1 MTSMMS
7 VTTAEDTTDHSLPSF
22 ASFTAELEPS
32 WDYYDRQERSN
43 GSTNGGDVI
52 SSQTSNSSYTRPW
65 EMDSKDQRA
74 VIPNGGGGGGGGFEP
89 FPKLP
94 SFQSQFHG
102 YNDTAM
108 GAPEPSLPQVTAV
121 PVPISPSSASPGTGG
136 SLTQLTQLTPT
147 PLTPLQSGLGSIG
160 GSHSFHTL
168 SAVNPRPYPI
178 VPAPIQ
184 ARDIPTMNQQYID
197 ERHIQLYQPI
207 SSFQPQTIPTVT
219 VIKNEVVDFDLS
231 SIKNGT
237 LHHSN
242 FHSPLIDNNM
252 FSQSGLTHHHT
263 IQSQQQQQQQ
273 HQPHHQ
279 THHHL
284 HQPQQNLVT
293 PSVQEHHITNHTKL
307 TSSTTN
313 LDSSTQSAQITRIA
327 DNRKKERRKMR
338 APSLESSAESEGS
351 AMEIG
356 DSGNP
361 GQVAAISSTANF
373 KSPMHTMS
381 MDTDDGGIPG
391 EKQTKKKRKRC
402 GECVGCSRK
411 DNCGDCAP
419 CRNDKS
425 HQICKTRRCEKL
437 TEKKILYGPDGQ
449 LLKPESRR
457 GRGKGRSSKAAAQ
470 AAAATT
476 PGNNGGATT
485 DANGTSGRG
494 RKALNLG
501 ATPKNLPQN
510 SSGSPAPASLPHPS
524 PNTTT
529 GAAGTPNVV
538 QSSQLVTVSG
548 AQTGINSTL
557 LGNPSQPQQ
566 AQQQQQSL
574 QQQVAQ
580 TIPTNQGLQQHQQH
594 QPQQQQPPQTPQQVP
609 TGVIKA
615 ETMKDQP
622 QQPMA
627 PMAFYPTWQAD
638 PSQGWQNQFIQ
649 QIPQN
654 TPAITPLNS
663 LEFQPQGYA
672 AYQPNGYV
680 QTAGIGF
687 DPNYGRTYAAP
698 PAVQRYEFQ
707 TNQIT
712 PINQVSLQSVSF
724 APTVTYAGQVST
736 GPAVVSHNPHD
747 QFNLQLKQQTSGNDM
762 PGYPRVNSVPPRSLN
777 CNGYSG
783 QQEYG
788 GQTTTQASS
797 ATTNVTNANGTSSST
812 GTSGAGSGSSMYPP
826 AQVPQSP
833 NRQSQQQQPPRPNSN
848 QQLYAQQSP
857 NPYNSNGNN
866 NLQQSPN
873 HNNGA
878 NSANNNNVYAQQT
891 HSGMHTPSPMQTPDN
906 HQSPNHIN
914 HNGGHQQQQQQQSQG
929 DWGGWNQQQQQ
940 SADLFNQSDR
950 VNLNSR
956 IKTMIM
962 NKNDPK
968 DVIGGGVLQSAGQ
981 HMTHLGV
988 QSPVLG
994 QGPAQQQ
1001 TGHFLSYSHHL
1012 RDSLTPTTLAAG
1024 SGSNTASG
1032 QSPVPNSA
1040 MMGGGA
1046 GSGSNSSSNDG
1057 TIGDGGGLINSIS
1070 NIVDPNW
1077 KQSSKSP
1084 GLGGIDSNNGGGAAI
1099 AGGSRAAEHE
1109 HHTLMG
1115 DIHHGSKHQGFE
1127 QKQQLIDKN
1136 NTDPGGGR
1144 QHHDTGGGGG
1154 GHDIKHKLNS
1164 SKSSSSSSSS
1174 SKSKNSSSHKNS
1186 DKHSKSKNNH
1196 HLDMNQQIDSNKSSN
1211 NLNSSYSSSSFMSE
1225 HHSSSSSSSPYPNLN
1240 QTYLATNHNN
1250 SSSSSSGGSNASSL
1264 ALGGGYPSHL
1274 DSKLDDKSPLNR
1286 FRHDNLNSGFNPH
1299 LPHSQQT
1306 SHVHGGGAFHHPQTA
1321 GSGASSA
1328 YNLMN
1333 VKKEPGLLDESQPP
1347 KFDGYEKNY
1356 QNFIR
1361 YGDYNESSQ
1370 PTQVQ
1375 PPQHGSSVGGGT
1387 KSEYNSYYSP
1397 YGGYPGYQNYP
1408 NYHNQN
1414 FGNTSASG
1422 TLPLTPE
1429 ANTPL
1434 PAITTPVA
1442 HQTNFEQQIPA
1453 HTYPIPKNNN
1463 LSQAA
1468 DVPIKLET
1476 EDNSYLNN
1484 PASLDE
1490 APTDNNVPVTAVN
1503 NIAGGSENTSES
1515 EAPPP
1520 AQTPAST
1527 PTTGGGGSSK
1537 SKKSDKKDK
1546 SNKDSPAQG
1555 EVKTEGGAGS
1565 GGTGGGASKSSSKKK
1580 EPSKKKELEAA
1591 AMKQAEDEKLEK
1603 AHKPEAP
1610 DCDCFN
1616 STDNKPPSEPGS
1628 YYTHLGNATTLEELR
1643 RETENRVGL
1652 SGKQLRIEKVVYT
1665 GKEGK
1670 SSQGCPIAKWVIRRV
1685 DPEEKLLFIVK
1696 RRQGHRCKAS
1706 FIVICIVV
1714 WDGIPTQEADSVYR
1728 MLAVKLNKYGLPT
1741 VRRCAT
1747 NENRTCACQGLDP
1760 ETCGVSY
1767 SFGCSWSMY
1776 YNGCKYARSKTV
1788 RKFRLS
1794 VKNEEAEI
1802 EERMNVLATM
1812 LSPLYVTVAPQAF
1825 QNQVQ
1830 YEREAPDCRLGLKP
1844 GKPFSGVTCCLDFCA
1859 HTHRDLHNMQ
1869 DGCTVQVTLLKP
1881 LPPGVK
1887 PDDEQLHILPLY
1899 TMDTTD
1905 EFDSEEGQKKKAETG
1920 AVQVLEKFPTEVRVR
1935 STPLQP
1941 CRRHG
1946 KKRGNGK
1953 DEKAKDDS
1961 NNEESIPETPPP
1973 PPPPTKKE
1981 SKSKSKKGSSNSS
1994 STSNNSGGTNISNSN
2009 QNSQS
2014 STGSLSPR
2022 AQTPGNNSIKS
2033 AGSAGNGNNG
2043 IPHVSKAGPNQGPPV
2058 GNNGSNSAFTPPNA
2072 INSPNNPGNGN
2083 STLVD
2088 MASMI
2093 DNFTDAQLQS
2103 NQISSTVLD
2112 SPYSYDYN
2120 TGQYID
2126 NRQYYNN
2133 WPTDYYGNRTD
2144 PNKMLGRNEEIPDTT
2159 TRPGSNSSNSAFS
2172 PSIPDP
2178 TKTPTPI
2185 HMDDYSSTKLTQ
2197 QQSQTT
2203 YHTLQQPEQGFV
2215 KPKPPDYN
2223 PGYGYHPNTPMGY
2236 GYHPPYTPY
2245 DPYQNYNYGYPPQS
2259 YHPTYHNMYPTT
2271 QTQLPGTGPAPP
2283 PPPTAVIPAP
2293 PPPSNWNLYPPH
2305 PHHQTHI
2312 SPAAPTQLHPT
2323 HQPHLG
2329 GPKQQDI
2336 IAPVMQQPA
2345 QPPPPPPPPKETLGE
2360 VTETNENLDCFEDPQ
2375 MGGVSI
2381 ALPHGS
2387 VVIECAKLEMH
2398 STTALKKPNRLNP
2411 TRMTLI
2417 FYQHRNLNRPKH
2429 GIAEWA
2435 EKMRL
2440 KKLGVATNDPID
2452 DKDMLLMQED
2462 DIKAEPLD
2470 DLHHM
2475 RHMGDEHDM
2484 MDVEYSGV

>member
-1 MTSMMS
+1 MKNERRQNKDS
-7 VTTAEDTTDHSLPSF
+7 TAECLNE
-22 ASFTAELEPS
+22 ASAQCEPS
-32 WDYYDRQERSN
+32 PRSTTW
-43 GSTNGGDVI
+43 SDSVLEKTVDIDVI
-52 SSQTSNSSYTRPW
+52 R
-65 EMDSKDQRA
+65 K
-74 VIPNGGGGGGGGFEP
+74 V
-89 FPKLP
+89 
-94 SFQSQFHG
+94 
-102 YNDTAM
+102 
-108 GAPEPSLPQVTAV
+108 
-121 PVPISPSSASPGTGG
+121 
-136 SLTQLTQLTPT
+136 
-147 PLTPLQSGLGSIG
+147 
-160 GSHSFHTL
+160 
-168 SAVNPRPYPI
+168 SAVNQDMIELGDLDASGEFEKECILTRFGKSI
-178 VPAPIQ
+178 CA
-184 ARDIPTMNQQYID
+184 ARMTQIPS
-197 ERHIQLYQPI
+197 H
-207 SSFQPQTIPTVT
+207 PTDFRN
-219 VIKNEVVDFDLS
+219 NESLLL
-231 SIKNGT
+231 
-237 LHHSN
+237 LH
-242 FHSPLIDNNM
+242 
-252 FSQSGLTHHHT
+252 
-263 IQSQQQQQQQ
+263 
-273 HQPHHQ
+273 
-279 THHHL
+279 
-284 HQPQQNLVT
+284 
-293 PSVQEHHITNHTKL
+293 
-307 TSSTTN
+307 
-313 LDSSTQSAQITRIA
+313 
-327 DNRKKERRKMR
+327 
-338 APSLESSAESEGS
+338 
-351 AMEIG
+351 
-356 DSGNP
+356 
-361 GQVAAISSTANF
+361 
-373 KSPMHTMS
+373 
-381 MDTDDGGIPG
+381 GG
-391 EKQTKKKRKRC
+391 E
-402 GECVGCSRK
+402 
-411 DNCGDCAP
+411 D
-419 CRNDKS
+419 
-425 HQICKTRRCEKL
+425 
-437 TEKKILYGPDGQ
+437 
-449 LLKPESRR
+449 
-457 GRGKGRSSKAAAQ
+457 
-470 AAAATT
+470 
-476 PGNNGGATT
+476 
-485 DANGTSGRG
+485 SGRG
-494 RKALNLG
+494 RKALSLG
-501 ATPKNLPQN
+501 ATPKNLPQQN
-510 SSGSPAPASLPHPS
+510 TSASPAPASLPHPS

-529 GAAGTPNVV
+529 TGATGPVGNVV

-548 AQTGINSTL
+548 AQTGVVQNTL
-557 LGNPSQPQQ
+557 LVNNNSNQASAPPQQ
-566 AQQQQQSL
+566 ALQQQQQ
-574 QQQVAQ
+574 QQQQQPVLPQ
-580 TIPTNQGLQQHQQH
+580 QQQQHQQH
-594 QPQQQQPPQTPQQVP
+594 HHHQQQVP

-615 ETMKDQP
+615 EVMKDQP

-698 PAVQRYEFQ
+698 PTVQRYEFQ

-736 GPAVVSHNPHD
+736 GPTVVSHNPHD
-747 QFNLQLKQQTSGNDM
+747 QFNLQLNKQTSGNDM

-797 ATTNVTNANGTSSST
+797 ATTNVTNANGTSTST
-812 GTSGAGSGSSMYPP
+812 GASGSGGSSSMHPP

-857 NPYNSNGNN
+857 NPYNSSGNN
-866 NLQQSPN
+866 SLQQSPN

-878 NSANNNNVYAQQT
+878 NSANNNNVYAQQS

-906 HQSPNHIN
+906 HQSPNHL
-914 HNGGHQQQQQQQSQG
+914 NGNQQQQQPQG
-929 DWGGWNQQQQQ
+929 DWGGWNQQQQ
-940 SADLFNQSDR
+940 SPDLFSQSDR

-962 NKNDPK
+962 NKNDSK
-968 DVIGGGVLQSAGQ
+968 DVIGGLQPTGQ

-1012 RDSLTPTTLAAG
+1012 RDSLTPTTLA
-1024 SGSNTASG
+1024 SGH
-1032 QSPVPNSA
+1032 SPIPASA

-1046 GSGSNSSSNDG
+1046 GSGSNSTSNDG

-1084 GLGGIDSNNGGGAAI
+1084 GLGPMESNGP
-1099 AGGSRAAEHE
+1099 AGRAEHE

-1115 DIHHGSKHQGFE
+1115 DLHHGSKHQGFE
-1127 QKQQLIDKN
+1127 QKQQLIDKS
-1136 NTDPGGGR
+1136 NTDPGGGGL
-1144 QHHDTGGGGG
+1144 HHDSGGGGGGGG
-1154 GHDIKHKLNS
+1154 GHDSKHKLNS

-1174 SKSKNSSSHKNS
+1174 SKSKSGSHKSS

-1196 HLDMNQQIDSNKSSN
+1196 HLDMNQQIDSNKSSS
-1211 NLNSSYSSSSFMSE
+1211 NLNSYSSSSFMND

-1240 QTYLATNHNN
+1240 QTYPASNH
-1250 SSSSSSGGSNASSL
+1250 SSSSSNASSL
-1264 ALGGGYPSHL
+1264 ALGGYPSHL

-1299 LPHSQQT
+1299 LPHHQQS
-1306 SHVHGGGAFHHPQTA
+1306 SHMHSGAFHHPQTA
-1321 GSGASSA
+1321 GSGSSSS

-1333 VKKEPGLLDESQPP
+1333 VKKEPGLLEDVGQPA

-1361 YGDYNESSQ
+1361 YGDYGDTSQ
-1370 PTQVQ
+1370 PPQSQ
-1375 PPQHGSSVGGGT
+1375 PPQHTSSGLSGST

-1397 YGGYPGYQNYP
+1397 YGSYPGYQNYP

-1414 FGNTSASG
+1414 FNSTSTGSA
-1422 TLPLTPE
+1422 LPPTPE
-1429 ANTPL
+1429 LSTPL

-1453 HTYPIPKNNN
+1453 HTYPIPKNSS
-1463 LSQAA
+1463 LPQA
-1468 DVPIKLET
+1468 DIPIKLET
-1476 EDNSYLNN
+1476 EDGSYLNTSAN
-1484 PASLDE
+1484 SGSSLGDPV
-1490 APTDNNVPVTAVN
+1490 PTTPTAATNNVPPV
-1503 NIAGGSENTSES
+1503 TSEP
-1515 EAPPP
+1515 EPPPP
-1520 AQTPAST
+1520 ATPVATQPTPST
-1527 PTTGGGGSSK
+1527 SK

-1546 SNKDSPAQG
+1546 ANKDAAAAAAAAADG
-1555 EVKTEGGAGS
+1555 DIKTEPGSNS
-1565 GGTGGGASKSSSKKK
+1565 GGGGGSSKSKKK
-1580 EPSKKKELEAA
+1580 ESKSSKKEQEAA
-1591 AMKQAEDEKLEK
+1591 AAKQAEDEKLEK

-1610 DCDCFN
+1610 DCDCFA
-1616 STDNKPPSEPGS
+1616 SSDTKPPSEPGS
-1628 YYTHLGNATTLEELR
+1628 YYTHLGCASSLEELR
-1643 RETENRVGL
+1643 RETETRVGL

-1670 SSQGCPIAKWVIRRV
+1670 SSQGCPISKWVIRRV

-1802 EERMNVLATM
+1802 EERMNILATM

-1887 PDDEQLHILPLY
+1887 ADDEQLHILPLY

-1953 DEKAKDDS
+1953 DEKAKDGENS
-1961 NNEESIPETPPP
+1961 NNEESVPETPPP

-1981 SKSKSKKGSSNSS
+1981 SKSKSKKGSSSSANNSNS
-1994 STSNNSGGTNISNSN
+1994 STSGNVSNNSN

-2014 STGSLSPR
+2014 SSGSGSPR
-2022 AQTPGNNSIKS
+2022 SHTPGNNSSKS
-2033 AGSAGNGNNG
+2033 GNSGGNGTNSGEIMDKTGNG
-2043 IPHVSKAGPNQGPPV
+2043 QLPPT
-2058 GNNGSNSAFTPPNA
+2058 GNNGSTSAFTAPNT
-2072 INSPNNPGNGN
+2072 INSPNNTGNTN

-2185 HMDDYSSTKLTQ
+2185 HMDDYSTTKLSQ
-2197 QQSQTT
+2197 QQSQNT

-2223 PGYGYHPNTPMGY
+2223 PGYGYHPNTPMSY

-2245 DPYQNYNYGYPPQS
+2245 DPYQNYNYGYPPQT
-2259 YHPTYHNMYPTT
+2259 YHPTYHNMYSAT

-2312 SPAAPTQLHPT
+2312 PPTAPAQLHAP

-2329 GPKQQDI
+2329 PKQQDL
-2336 IAPVMQQPA
+2336 APVMQQPP
-2345 QPPPPPPPPKETLGE
+2345 QPPAPPPPPKETLGE
-2360 VTETNENLDCFEDPQ
+2360 VTETNENVDCFEDPQ
-2375 MGGVSI
+2375 MGGVAI

-2475 RHMGDEHDM
+2475 RHMGEEHDL

>member
-1 MTSMMS
+1 M
-7 VTTAEDTTDHSLPSF
+7 
-22 ASFTAELEPS
+22 
-32 WDYYDRQERSN
+32 
-43 GSTNGGDVI
+43 
-52 SSQTSNSSYTRPW
+52 
-65 EMDSKDQRA
+65 RA
-74 VIPNGGGGGGGGFEP
+74 RCRDGTP
-89 FPKLP
+89 
-94 SFQSQFHG
+94 
-102 YNDTAM
+102 
-108 GAPEPSLPQVTAV
+108 AP
-121 PVPISPSSASPGTGG
+121 
-136 SLTQLTQLTPT
+136 
-147 PLTPLQSGLGSIG
+147 SIG
-160 GSHSFHTL
+160 RVL
-168 SAVNPRPYPI
+168 
-178 VPAPIQ
+178 
-184 ARDIPTMNQQYID
+184 
-197 ERHIQLYQPI
+197 
-207 SSFQPQTIPTVT
+207 
-219 VIKNEVVDFDLS
+219 
-231 SIKNGT
+231 
-237 LHHSN
+237 
-242 FHSPLIDNNM
+242 
-252 FSQSGLTHHHT
+252 
-263 IQSQQQQQQQ
+263 
-273 HQPHHQ
+273 
-279 THHHL
+279 
-284 HQPQQNLVT
+284 
-293 PSVQEHHITNHTKL
+293 
-307 TSSTTN
+307 
-313 LDSSTQSAQITRIA
+313 
-327 DNRKKERRKMR
+327 
-338 APSLESSAESEGS
+338 
-351 AMEIG
+351 
-356 DSGNP
+356 
-361 GQVAAISSTANF
+361 
-373 KSPMHTMS
+373 
-381 MDTDDGGIPG
+381 
-391 EKQTKKKRKRC
+391 
-402 GECVGCSRK
+402 
-411 DNCGDCAP
+411 
-419 CRNDKS
+419 
-425 HQICKTRRCEKL
+425 CE
-437 TEKKILYGPDGQ
+437 
-449 LLKPESRR
+449 
-457 GRGKGRSSKAAAQ
+457 
-470 AAAATT
+470 
-476 PGNNGGATT
+476 
-485 DANGTSGRG
+485 SGRG

-501 ATPKNLPQN
+501 ATPKNLPQSN
-510 SSGSPAPASLPHPS
+510 TSASSPAPASLPHPS

-529 GAAGTPNVV
+529 GGAAGPPNVV

-548 AQTGINSTL
+548 AQTGVNL
-557 LGNPSQPQQ
+557 LASQPTQ
-566 AQQQQQSL
+566 ALQQQQ

-580 TIPTNQGLQQHQQH
+580 TNPGLTQQQQSA
-594 QPQQQQPPQTPQQVP
+594 PQQQAPQQTPQQVP
-609 TGVIKA
+609 TGIIKA
-615 ETMKDQP
+615 DTMKDQP

-698 PAVQRYEFQ
+698 PTVQRYEFQ

-736 GPAVVSHNPHD
+736 GPATVVSHNPHAAD
-747 QFNLQLKQQTSGNDM
+747 QFNLQLAKQTSGNDM

-797 ATTNVTNANGTSSST
+797 ANATNVTNANGTSTST
-812 GTSGAGSGSSMYPP
+812 GATTAPMHPP

-833 NRQSQQQQPPRPNSN
+833 NRQTQQQQQPPRPNSN

-857 NPYNSNGNN
+857 NPYNGNN
-866 NLQQSPN
+866 NNNNTALQQSPN
-873 HNNGA
+873 HNNNNNGGA
-878 NSANNNNVYAQQT
+878 NSNVYAQQT
-891 HSGMHTPSPMQTPDN
+891 HTGMHTPSPMQTPDN
-906 HQSPNHIN
+906 HASPNHM
-914 HNGGHQQQQQQQSQG
+914 NGSGQQQQGQDWGWNQQQQ
-929 DWGGWNQQQQQ
+929 QQQQQ

-962 NKNDPK
+962 NKGDPK
-968 DVIGGGVLQSAGQ
+968 DIGQQQQQQQ
-981 HMTHLGV
+981 HMGHLG
-988 QSPVLG
+988 G
-994 QGPAQQQ
+994 QGPASQQQQ

-1012 RDSLTPTTLAAG
+1012 RDSLTPTAG
-1024 SGSNTASG
+1024 V
-1032 QSPVPNSA
+1032 QSPAPNSA
-1040 MMGGGA
+1040 MMGA
-1046 GSGSNSSSNDG
+1046 GSVGGSNSASNNDG
-1057 TIGDGGGLINSIS
+1057 TIGDGGGGLINSIS

-1084 GLGGIDSNNGGGAAI
+1084 GIGIESNSGGAN
-1099 AGGSRAAEHE
+1099 RAEHE
-1109 HHTLMG
+1109 QQQQHHH
-1115 DIHHGSKHQGFE
+1115 HHGAMMGAT
-1127 QKQQLIDKN
+1127 N
-1136 NTDPGGGR
+1136 
-1144 QHHDTGGGGG
+1144 
-1154 GHDIKHKLNS
+1154 
-1164 SKSSSSSSSS
+1164 
-1174 SKSKNSSSHKNS
+1174 
-1186 DKHSKSKNNH
+1186 
-1196 HLDMNQQIDSNKSSN
+1196 
-1211 NLNSSYSSSSFMSE
+1211 
-1225 HHSSSSSSSPYPNLN
+1225 HHSS
-1240 QTYLATNHNN
+1240 N
-1250 SSSSSSGGSNASSL
+1250 SSSSSSGGGGNL
-1264 ALGGGYPSHL
+1264 GGYPSHL
-1274 DSKLDDKSPLNR
+1274 DTKLDDKSPLNR

-1299 LPHSQQT
+1299 LPHQQ
-1306 SHVHGGGAFHHPQTA
+1306 SSAGAFHHPA
-1321 GSGASSA
+1321 GGGAASGSTASS
-1328 YNLMN
+1328 YNLMS
-1333 VKKEPGLLDESQPP
+1333 VKKEPGLLDDGQPAP

-1361 YGDYNESSQ
+1361 YGDYNDSSQ
-1370 PTQVQ
+1370 PPQSQ
-1375 PPQHGSSVGGGT
+1375 PPQHGSSSLPGAT

-1397 YGGYPGYQNYP
+1397 YGSYPGYQNYP

-1414 FGNTSASG
+1414 FNSTSS
-1422 TLPLTPE
+1422 TLSSTPE
-1429 ANTPL
+1429 TSIPL

-1453 HTYPIPKNNN
+1453 HTYPIPKNSN
-1463 LSQAA
+1463 LPQP
-1468 DVPIKLET
+1468 DVPIKLEA
-1476 EDNSYLNN
+1476 EDNSYLNAGSATPIDPLLN
-1484 PASLDE
+1484 EPPPSKS
-1490 APTDNNVPVTAVN
+1490 APL
-1503 NIAGGSENTSES
+1503 
-1515 EAPPP
+1515 APEITPEPELPLPP
-1520 AQTPAST
+1520 AQTTPT
-1527 PTTGGGGSSK
+1527 PTTGK

-1546 SNKDSPAQG
+1546 ANKEAAGG
-1555 EVKTEGGAGS
+1555 EVEIKTEGGTTS
-1565 GGTGGGASKSSSKKK
+1565 GGKSKKK
-1580 EPSKKKELEAA
+1580 EPKASKKEQEAA
-1591 AMKQAEDEKLEK
+1591 AAKQAEDEKLEK

-1616 STDNKPPSEPGS
+1616 STDNKAPSEPGS
-1628 YYTHLGNATTLEELR
+1628 YYTHLGSASTLEELR
-1643 RETENRVGL
+1643 RETEARVGL
-1652 SGKQLRIEKVVYT
+1652 TGKQLRIEKVVYT

-1685 DPEEKLLFIVK
+1685 DQEEKLLFVVK

-1920 AVQVLEKFPTEVRVR
+1920 AVQVLEKFTTEVRVR

-1953 DEKAKDDS
+1953 DEKNKDGNSS
-1961 NNEESIPETPPP
+1961 NNEDSVPETPPP

-1981 SKSKSKKGSSNSS
+1981 SKSKSKKGSSNSGA
-1994 STSNNSGGTNISNSN
+1994 TNTTTNSNGSNSNGSNSN

-2014 STGSLSPR
+2014 STGSGSPR
-2022 AQTPGNNSIKS
+2022 AQTPGNNSTKSSGS
-2033 AGSAGNGNNG
+2033 AGSGSGGGGSVPNVPNKAGNGQV
-2043 IPHVSKAGPNQGPPV
+2043 PAVVP
-2058 GNNGSNSAFTPPNA
+2058 NNGSTSAFTAPNN
-2072 INSPNNPGNGN
+2072 INSPNNNGGT

-2144 PNKMLGRNEEIPDTT
+2144 PSKMLGRNEEIPDTT

-2185 HMDDYSSTKLTQ
+2185 HMDDYSATKLSQ
-2197 QQSQTT
+2197 QQSQNT

-2223 PGYGYHPNTPMGY
+2223 PGYGYHPNTAMSY

-2259 YHPTYHNMYPTT
+2259 YHPTYHNMYPAT
-2271 QTQLPGTGPAPP
+2271 QTQLAGTGPAPP

-2305 PHHQTHI
+2305 PHHQSHI
-2312 SPAAPTQLHPT
+2312 APTTASQLHAS
-2323 HQPHLG
+2323 HLG
-2329 GPKQQDI
+2329 SKQQDLT
-2336 IAPVMQQPA
+2336 PVMQQA
-2345 QPPPPPPPPKETLGE
+2345 VQPPAPPPPPKETLGE
-2360 VTETNENLDCFEDPQ
+2360 VTESNENTDCFEDPQ
-2375 MGGVSI
+2375 MGGVAI

-2398 STTALKKPNRLNP
+2398 STTAVKKPNRLNP

-2440 KKLGVATNDPID
+2440 KKLGLAVNDPID
-2452 DKDMLLMQED
+2452 DKDMLLD

-2470 DLHHM
+2470 ELHHM
-2475 RHMGDEHDM
+2475 RHIGDEHDM

>member
-1 MTSMMS
+1 M
-7 VTTAEDTTDHSLPSF
+7 
-22 ASFTAELEPS
+22 
-32 WDYYDRQERSN
+32 
-43 GSTNGGDVI
+43 
-52 SSQTSNSSYTRPW
+52 
-65 EMDSKDQRA
+65 
-74 VIPNGGGGGGGGFEP
+74 
-89 FPKLP
+89 
-94 SFQSQFHG
+94 
-102 YNDTAM
+102 
-108 GAPEPSLPQVTAV
+108 
-121 PVPISPSSASPGTGG
+121 
-136 SLTQLTQLTPT
+136 
-147 PLTPLQSGLGSIG
+147 
-160 GSHSFHTL
+160 
-168 SAVNPRPYPI
+168 
-178 VPAPIQ
+178 
-184 ARDIPTMNQQYID
+184 
-197 ERHIQLYQPI
+197 
-207 SSFQPQTIPTVT
+207 
-219 VIKNEVVDFDLS
+219 
-231 SIKNGT
+231 
-237 LHHSN
+237 
-242 FHSPLIDNNM
+242 
-252 FSQSGLTHHHT
+252 
-263 IQSQQQQQQQ
+263 
-273 HQPHHQ
+273 
-279 THHHL
+279 
-284 HQPQQNLVT
+284 
-293 PSVQEHHITNHTKL
+293 
-307 TSSTTN
+307 
-313 LDSSTQSAQITRIA
+313 
-327 DNRKKERRKMR
+327 
-338 APSLESSAESEGS
+338 
-351 AMEIG
+351 
-356 DSGNP
+356 
-361 GQVAAISSTANF
+361 
-373 KSPMHTMS
+373 
-381 MDTDDGGIPG
+381 
-391 EKQTKKKRKRC
+391 
-402 GECVGCSRK
+402 
-411 DNCGDCAP
+411 
-419 CRNDKS
+419 
-425 HQICKTRRCEKL
+425 
-437 TEKKILYGPDGQ
+437 
-449 LLKPESRR
+449 
-457 GRGKGRSSKAAAQ
+457 
-470 AAAATT
+470 
-476 PGNNGGATT
+476 
-485 DANGTSGRG
+485 
-494 RKALNLG
+494 
-501 ATPKNLPQN
+501 
-510 SSGSPAPASLPHPS
+510 
-524 PNTTT
+524 
-529 GAAGTPNVV
+529 V

-548 AQTGINSTL
+548 AQTGVNATL
-557 LGNPSQPQQ
+557 LASNNASQPL
-566 AQQQQQSL
+566 QQQQQQLAQQSQL
-574 QQQVAQ
+574 QQQQQ
-580 TIPTNQGLQQHQQH
+580 T
-594 QPQQQQPPQTPQQVP
+594 PQQQQQQVP
-609 TGVIKA
+609 TVGIIKA

-672 AYQPNGYV
+672 AYQPNSYV

-698 PAVQRYEFQ
+698 PTVQRYEFQ

-747 QFNLQLKQQTSGNDM
+747 QFNLQLNKQTSGNDM

-783 QQEYG
+783 QDYG

-797 ATTNVTNANGTSSST
+797 ATTNVTNANGTSTST
-812 GTSGAGSGSSMYPP
+812 GANSGTGSSSSMHPP

-833 NRQSQQQQPPRPNSN
+833 NRQTQQQPPRPNSN

-857 NPYNSNGNN
+857 NPYSSNGNN
-866 NLQQSPN
+866 SNLQQSPN

-878 NSANNNNVYAQQT
+878 NTANNNNVYAQQT

-906 HQSPNHIN
+906 HQSPSHM
-914 HNGGHQQQQQQQSQG
+914 NGGQQQSQG
-929 DWGGWNQQQQQ
+929 DWVGWNQQQQQ
-940 SADLFNQSDR
+940 QSPDMFNQSDR

-956 IKTMIM
+956 LKTMIM

-968 DVIGGGVLQSAGQ
+968 DGVGGLQPTGQ
-981 HMTHLGV
+981 HMSHLGV
-988 QSPVLG
+988 QA

-1012 RDSLTPTTLAAG
+1012 RDSLTPTSLVAG
-1024 SGSNTASG
+1024 GSNPASG
-1032 QSPVPNSA
+1032 QSPAP
-1040 MMGGGA
+1040 MMGGGT
-1046 GSGSNSSSNDG
+1046 GSGSNSTSNDG

-1084 GLGGIDSNNGGGAAI
+1084 GLGGIESNGAN
-1099 AGGSRAAEHE
+1099 RAEHE
-1109 HHTLMG
+1109 HHTLLS
-1115 DIHHGSKHQGFE
+1115 DLHHGSKHQGFE

-1136 NTDPGGGR
+1136 NTDPGGGGL
-1144 QHHDTGGGGG
+1144 HHDTGG
-1154 GHDIKHKLNS
+1154 GHDIKHKLHS

-1174 SKSKNSSSHKNS
+1174 SKSKSSSHKNS

-1196 HLDMNQQIDSNKSSN
+1196 HLDMNQPIDSNKSSS
-1211 NLNSSYSSSSFMSE
+1211 NLNSYSSSSFMNDQ
-1225 HHSSSSSSSPYPNLN
+1225 HSSSSSSPSPYPNLN
-1240 QTYLATNHNN
+1240 QTYPAINH
-1250 SSSSSSGGSNASSL
+1250 SSSSSNQSSL
-1264 ALGGGYPSHL
+1264 GLGGYPSHPL
-1274 DSKLDDKSPLNR
+1274 DNKLDDKTPLNR

-1299 LPHSQQT
+1299 LPHQQ
-1306 SHVHGGGAFHHPQTA
+1306 SPHGIHSGAFHHPQTA
-1321 GSGASSA
+1321 TSGSSSSSS

-1333 VKKEPGLLDESQPP
+1333 VKKEPGLLDDGQPI
-1347 KFDGYEKNY
+1347 KSDGYEKNY

-1361 YGDYNESSQ
+1361 YGEYNDSSQ
-1370 PTQVQ
+1370 PPQSQ
-1375 PPQHGSSVGGGT
+1375 LPQHGSSSLSGTT

-1397 YGGYPGYQNYP
+1397 YGTYPGYQNYP

-1414 FGNTSASG
+1414 FNSPSGSSA
-1422 TLPLTPE
+1422 LPPTPE
-1429 ANTPL
+1429 VTTPL

-1453 HTYPIPKNNN
+1453 HTYPIPKN
-1463 LSQAA
+1463 SGIPQP
-1468 DVPIKLET
+1468 DVPIKLEA
-1476 EDNSYLNN
+1476 EDNSYLTNT
-1484 PASLDE
+1484 S
-1490 APTDNNVPVTAVN
+1490 VPPMSESSPVN
-1503 NIAGGSENTSES
+1503 NLPAAIPNSAPSTQAAPEP

-1520 AQTPAST
+1520 TQPTPT
-1527 PTTGGGGSSK
+1527 PTTGKSKKSEKKEKANKDSPSGDSETKPEGGSSK
-1537 SKKSDKKDK
+1537 S
-1546 SNKDSPAQG
+1546 
-1555 EVKTEGGAGS
+1555 
-1565 GGTGGGASKSSSKKK
+1565 SKKK
-1580 EPSKKKELEAA
+1580 ESKGSKKEQEAA
-1591 AMKQAEDEKLEK
+1591 AIKQAEDEKLEK

-1610 DCDCFN
+1610 DCDCFT
-1616 STDNKPPSEPGS
+1616 SSDTKAPSEPGS
-1628 YYTHLGNATTLEELR
+1628 YYTHLGAASSLEELR
-1643 RETENRVGL
+1643 RETETRVGL

-1696 RRQGHRCKAS
+1696 RRQGHRCKAA

-1728 MLAVKLNKYGLPT
+1728 MLSVKLNKYGLPT

-1802 EERMNVLATM
+1802 EERMNILATM

-1887 PDDEQLHILPLY
+1887 ADDEQLHILPLY

-1920 AVQVLEKFPTEVRVR
+1920 AVQVLEKFATEVRVR

-1953 DEKAKDDS
+1953 DEKSKDDS
-1961 NNEESIPETPPP
+1961 NNEESVPETPPP

-1994 STSNNSGGTNISNSN
+1994 NNSNSGNGSNSSQSSSGSGSPKGQSSNSN
-2009 QNSQS
+2009 S
-2014 STGSLSPR
+2014 SKASGETS
-2022 AQTPGNNSIKS
+2022 ANGNNS
-2033 AGSAGNGNNG
+2033 ATNAT
-2043 IPHVSKAGPNQGPPV
+2043 KATTPQGPAT

-2072 INSPNNPGNGN
+2072 ITSPNNGGN

-2185 HMDDYSSTKLTQ
+2185 HLDDYSTTKLNQ
-2197 QQSQTT
+2197 QQSQNT

-2236 GYHPPYTPY
+2236 GYHSPYTPY

-2259 YHPTYHNMYPTT
+2259 YHPTYHNMYSAT

-2312 SPAAPTQLHPT
+2312 PPSTPSQLHTP
-2323 HQPHLG
+2323 HQPHLN
-2329 GPKQQDI
+2329 PKQHDI
-2336 IAPVMQQPA
+2336 PPAMQQAP
-2345 QPPPPPPPPKETLGE
+2345 QPPAPPPPPKETLGE
-2360 VTETNENLDCFEDPQ
+2360 VTETNENVDCFEDPQ
-2375 MGGVSI
+2375 MGGVAI

-2440 KKLGVATNDPID
+2440 KKLGLATNDPID

-2462 DIKAEPLD
+2462 DIKSEPLD